1 MNFYATHDDIV
12 GVLEQFE
19 AQNPVRYVTTG
30 LFDIDTPQIYETY
43 RAINSLSVSI
53 DGDANLV
60 PGYLIVRN
68 SNQIVMEKVPQRNGG
83 TKFAVDQLIIPD
95 SLYFQSGGVFSDKM
109 IVPGKIGIAHQT
121 PTSKGLYGAF
131 AKLLTRDFSKVKSYY
146 VGREAYALWQN
157 GMRLGFSLKASAE
170 IDLKL

>member
-1 MNFYATHDDIV
+1 MNFYATYDDIV

-19 AQNPVRYVTTG
+19 AQNPVLYVRTG

-68 SNQIVMEKVPQRNGG
+68 PNQIVMEKVPQKNGG
-83 TKFAVDQLIIPD
+83 TKFAIDQLGIPD

-109 IVPGKIGIAHQT
+109 IVPGKIGIAHPT
-121 PTSKGLYGAF
+121 PMSRGLYGAF
-131 AKLLTRDFSKVKSYY
+131 AKFLTKDFRKVKSYY
-146 VGREAYALWQN
+146 VGREAYASWQMEC
-157 GMRLGFSLKASAE
+157 GWDSVSKPAPRL
-170 IDLKL
+170 I